1 MLWKH
6 PIPVMEVGDQQRNCW
21 AVKLWFS
28 MLSVRFT
35 VCALASLF
43 VCSPLNI
50 SVWNN
55 NVLWFESNQQ
65 MLIFF
70 QYLRSV
76 GWSCLYMWPNTPI
89 TTVRDSRCKIR
100 SEWGYLP
107 NIWWNYVRVHACP
120 HDLAEAEVLYLICS
134 KTLHL
139 FWGKPRAM
147 EADKI
152 ILCIPWQR
160 NTLPFHI
167 LLLSLT
173 VVCVL

>member
-76 GWSCLYMWPNTPI
+76 GWSYLYMWPNTP
-89 TTVRDSRCKIR
+89 
-100 SEWGYLP
+100 LP
-107 NIWWNYVRVHACP
+107 LPGIPGVKSDLNGGTCQIYGEIMSGSMLAPMILQRLKCCIWFAV
-120 HDLAEAEVLYLICS
+120 
-134 KTLHL
+134 K
-139 FWGKPRAM
+139 
-147 EADKI
+147 
-152 ILCIPWQR
+152 LCIFFEENPEQWK
-160 NTLPFHI
+160 LI
-167 LLLSLT
+167 K
-173 VVCVL
+173 

>member
-76 GWSCLYMWPNTPI
+76 GWSYLYTWPNTLV

-100 SEWGYLP
+100 SEWGPRQIYGEIMSGSMLAP
-107 NIWWNYVRVHACP
+107 MFLQRLECCIWFAV
-120 HDLAEAEVLYLICS
+120 
-134 KTLHL
+134 K
-139 FWGKPRAM
+139 
-147 EADKI
+147 
-152 ILCIPWQR
+152 LCIFFEENPEQWK
-160 NTLPFHI
+160 LI
-167 LLLSLT
+167 K
-173 VVCVL
+173 